1 MKIGAISHL
10 NVNIVFN
17 MENINAI
24 ELKQQNSIV
33 TSKNIFEAIQGL
45 KIETIQRQIAL
56 ARLKPKIGDLPRDKQ
71 SENLFLHSLK
81 GLIMKTYADC
91 GQIPSNESYF
101 VEGAE
106 IKPIKFQVQELSD
119 DIDRSFTNL
128 TLDEIYIAF
137 SEGVRGI
144 YGEFY
149 GLNNVTYFKWLKSY
163 KESET
168 RRNALFELNK
178 LREPVKLEFPQKVY
192 SNSEI
197 YEMNKLNI
205 IDFYYNYFLKEKECI
220 TFPYSLIYKTLD
232 CCKIINY
239 SVNERIEMYKKA
251 QFVLESKLRNERAK
265 GTIKASKM
273 EFEIKEIQEPKSQK
287 VIIKAQ
293 EMLVNKFFE
302 MCKQQ
307 FKEMGIKFEE
317 NFTEESKLQFNLNY
331 ESIKK

>member
-1 MKIGAISHL
+1 MEQVAI
-10 NVNIVFN
+10 I
-17 MENINAI
+17 
-24 ELKQQNSIV
+24 
-33 TSKNIFEAIQGL
+33 TSNNIFEAIQGL
-45 KIETIQRQIAL
+45 KIDITERKIAM
-56 ARLKPKIGDLPRDKQ
+56 ARLKPKICDLPSDEE
-71 SENLFLHSLK
+71 SENLFLNALK
-81 GLIMKTYADC
+81 NLIIKTYADC
-91 GQIPSNESYF
+91 GQVLNNESY
-101 VEGAE
+101 VVDGVE
-106 IKPIKFQVQELSD
+106 IKPIKFQIQELSK
-119 DIDRSFTNL
+119 DIDKNFNKL
-128 TLDEIYIAF
+128 TVEELYIAF

-178 LREPVKLEFPQKVY
+178 LREPVKLELPQKQY

-197 YEMNKLNI
+197 YELNKANI

-293 EMLVNKFFE
+293 EMLVLKFFE

-307 FKEMGIKFEE
+307 SKEMGIKFEE

>member
-1 MKIGAISHL
+1 MEQVAI
-10 NVNIVFN
+10 I
-17 MENINAI
+17 
-24 ELKQQNSIV
+24 
-33 TSKNIFEAIQGL
+33 TSNNLFEAIQGL
-45 KIETIQRQIAL
+45 KIDITERKIAM
-56 ARLKPKIGDLPRDKQ
+56 ARLKPKICDLPSDEK
-71 SENLFLHSLK
+71 SENLFLNALK
-81 GLIMKTYADC
+81 NLIIKTYADC
-91 GQIPSNESYF
+91 GQVLNNESY
-101 VEGAE
+101 VVDGVE
-106 IKPIKFQVQELSD
+106 IKPIKFQIQELSK
-119 DIDRSFTNL
+119 DIDKNFNKL
-128 TLDEIYIAF
+128 TVEELYIAF

-178 LREPVKLEFPQKVY
+178 LREPVKLELPQKQY

-197 YEMNKLNI
+197 YELNKVNI

-265 GTIKASKM
+265 GIIKASKM

-293 EMLVNKFFE
+293 EMLVLKFFE

-307 FKEMGIKFEE
+307 FQEMGIKFED

-331 ESIKK
+331 EGNKK

>member
-1 MKIGAISHL
+1 M
-10 NVNIVFN
+10 
-17 MENINAI
+17 NAI

-33 TSKNIFEAIQGL
+33 TSKNIFEAIQAL
-45 KIETIQRQIAL
+45 KIETIQRQIAI
-56 ARLKPKIGDLPRDKQ
+56 ARLKPKISELPSDAE
-71 SENLFLHSLK
+71 SENLYLNSLK

-91 GQIPSNESYF
+91 GQVLNYESYI
-101 VEGAE
+101 VDGVE
-106 IKPIKFQVQELSD
+106 IKPIKFQVKELSD
-119 DIDRSFTNL
+119 DIDKYFVFL

-137 SEGVRGI
+137 SEGVRGV

-163 KESET
+163 KESEQ

-178 LREPVKLEFPQKVY
+178 LREPVKIELPQKTY

-197 YEMNKLNI
+197 YELNKSNI
-205 IDFYYNYFLKEKECI
+205 IDFYYNYYLKEKECI

-232 CCKIINY
+232 CAKIIDY
-239 SVNERIEMYKKA
+239 SKNERIEMYKKA
-251 QFVLESKLRNERAK
+251 QFVLESKLRNDRAK
-265 GTIKASKM
+265 GIIKGSKM

-293 EMLVNKFFE
+293 EMLVIKFFD
-302 MCKQQ
+302 MCKEQS
-307 FKEMGIKFEE
+307 KEMGIKFEE

-331 ESIKK
+331 ESQSK